1 VSYAGTAQSEYES
14 YSDQGYI
21 ILCLML
27 EGDAEVTLWTETYG
41 MTFPVLSDQGQQ
53 GGTAIGLGGGI
64 PHHMLIGRDMTARV
78 VMNQPSSSQIEEA
91 LAEEWPEV
99 DYPMPPTTPEVD
111 DELPDESA
119 DAAGGNPFGVSSVE
133 ALAEGSMCA
142 VGDARGGGQP
152 WAVALLLGV
161 LALRRRR

>member
-1 VSYAGTAQSEYES
+1 VSYAGTAESEYQS

-21 ILCLML
+21 ILCMML
-27 EGDAEVTLWTETYG
+27 EGDAEVQLWTETYG
-41 MTFPVLSDQGQQ
+41 MTFPVLSDQAQQ
-53 GGTAIGLGGGI
+53 GGTAIGIGGGI

-78 VMNQPSSSQIEEA
+78 VVNPPSSSQIEAA

-99 DYPMPPTTPEVD
+99 DYPVPPTAPEVD
-111 DELPDESA
+111 DSLPDESA
-119 DAAGGNPFGVSSVE
+119 DAAAGNPFGVASVE

-142 VGDARGGGQP
+142 VGDAGGGRP